1 MYQHKH
7 KKNIENVLILQGGG
21 SLGAFACGVFKAF
34 AKKKIKFNI
43 ISGTSIGAINGAI
56 AAGSKNENPAKNL
69 ENFWIEIAESSVNVI
84 PDMFSIDYVDQTHQ
98 LDFKSSSSASLNAA
112 IFGVPKFFVPRW
124 LNWNVFQSKNAHDV
138 NNILPSQW
146 TYIYDNTPLEKT
158 LEKYIDFKKLSPNVN
173 KSENTSNNNKA
184 NDDNNITNIPR
195 LIITAVDVLS
205 GQPIIFDSYKIQ
217 IQMKHLLATIGYPQY
232 GFPWVDVDD
241 GVYAWD
247 GSLLSNTPVREVMT
261 ASPSS
266 DKNIFIIENYPSKI
280 DKLPTNMS
288 EVQSR
293 AKDIM
298 FTDKDQSLR
307 KMSKLITR
315 HINLIETLYDI
326 FQEYDHSKIDKDI
339 IEYIEREHKMLLEK
353 FGAKILDIKRISREN
368 SNSPHSTQ
376 NAEFS
381 VNTIKKLI
389 AQGES
394 KALDSLK

>member
-34 AKKKIKFNI
+34 AKKNIKFDI

-56 AAGSKNENPAKNL
+56 VAGSKNDNPIKDL
-69 ENFWIEIAESSVNVI
+69 EDFWIELAESSINVI
-84 PDMFSIDYVDQTHQ
+84 PDMISFDYDNQTHQ
-98 LDFKSSSSASLNAA
+98 MNFKNSSSASLNAA

-124 LNWNVFQSKNAHDV
+124 FNWNMFQYKNSRDF
-138 NNILPSQW
+138 NILPSQW
-146 TYIYDNTPLEKT
+146 TYVYDNTTLAKT
-158 LEKYIDFKKLSPNVN
+158 LEKYIDFKKLSPKVKQYNTNNVN
-173 KSENTSNNNKA
+173 
-184 NDDNNITNIPR
+184 DNNVHNNSNPR

-205 GQPIIFDSYKIQ
+205 AEPIIFDSYNTQ

-232 GFPWVDVDD
+232 GFPWIDVDE

-247 GSLLSNTPVREVMT
+247 GSLLSNTPIREVMA
-261 ASPSS
+261 ASPSN
-266 DKNIFIIENYPSKI
+266 DKNIFIVENYPKKI

-307 KMSKLITR
+307 KISKLITR
-315 HINLIETLYDI
+315 HINLIETLYEI
-326 FQEYDHSKIDKDI
+326 FKEYDQSKIDNEIK
-339 IEYIEREHKMLLEK
+339 EYIQNEHKLLVEK
-353 FGAKILDIKRISREN
+353 FGAKILDIKRITREN
-368 SNSPHSTQ
+368 SKTPHSTQ

-381 VNTIKKLI
+381 ITTIKYLI
-389 AQGES
+389 TQGEN